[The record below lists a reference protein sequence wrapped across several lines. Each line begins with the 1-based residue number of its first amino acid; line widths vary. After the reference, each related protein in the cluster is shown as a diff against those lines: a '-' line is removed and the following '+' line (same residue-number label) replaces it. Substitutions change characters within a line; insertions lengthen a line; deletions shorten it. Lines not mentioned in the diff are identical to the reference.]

1 MAGYVRTLIKS
12 QPLVPFF
19 CHCVSSTLD
28 CDTARL
34 STVRIPRRL
43 FPRCSFTASGRH
55 LRASRFTTSRETFG
69 ALCPSGIKY
78 SFRWLHIARGQK
90 HIPLLFAFFFHTNV
104 SDREIPGSARV
115 SAPVIGFCRVT
126 FVRKKGSLVCSSFP
140 SFLVVSCRSWRSLCQ
155 LICCNYRS
163 K

>member
-19 CHCVSSTLD
+19 CHCVSSTLG

-34 STVRIPRRL
+34 STVCIPRRL

-90 HIPLLFAFFFHTNV
+90 HFIIIRVFFILTC
-104 SDREIPGSARV
+104 PTARYQV
-115 SAPVIGFCRVT
+115 LRGFCPRRRFQERISRSRMSVFSAT
-126 FVRKKGSLVCSSFP
+126 P
-140 SFLVVSCRSWRSLCQ
+140 PFLVVSCRGDLSANLFAVTTTAS
-155 LICCNYRS
+155 N
-163 K
+163 